1 MTNRFG
7 ESRSKLKK
15 TQART
20 LVYDEQSP
28 EFDYVTYG
36 DLSSTTWN
44 DSVNAKTFDYLS
56 FVKIRSPMS
65 LVFRVFLV
73 IFSWSL
79 LAKERARGLDS
90 AAKKSRNDFILCARR
105 NTERHLALENSLS
118 WSDVDVCSWADLCPN
133 PLEVV
138 YSILWS
144 CDLIIHGLENASRWD
159 LILLDPNFY
168 HQGREQD
175 EDASQ
180 TEANE
185 TTDCSPSC

>member
-1 MTNRFG
+1 MSNRFG

-15 TQART
+15 SYAKT
-20 LVYDEQSP
+20 LVHDEKSSG
-28 EFDYVTYG
+28 FDYMTYG

-79 LAKERARGLDS
+79 LAKERAPGLDS
-90 AAKKSRNDFILCARR
+90 ASKKSRNDFIFRARL
-105 NTERHLALENSLS
+105 NTERHLALENCLS
-118 WSDVDVCSWADLCPN
+118 WSDVDVRSWADLCPN
-133 PLEVV
+133 PFKVT

-144 CDLIIHGLENASRWD
+144 CDLIVRS
-159 LILLDPNFY
+159 
-168 HQGREQD
+168 
-175 EDASQ
+175 
-180 TEANE
+180 
-185 TTDCSPSC
+185 